1 MKHKIGV
8 IGSGQVAQALA
19 LGLAKHG
26 HSVTIGSRDVKK
38 LNDWKTKSKA
48 AVSTGSF
55 EEAAAFG
62 ALVVLAVKGSAAIQ
76 LVKSLA
82 SPLDGK
88 IVLDTTNPISD
99 APPENGVLKFFTDLN
114 GSLMEKLQKTVPAA
128 KFVKCFNC
136 VGNAVM
142 VDPKLK
148 EKPTMFICG
157 NDEPAKRIV
166 ESLLDEIGWET
177 ADMGKAEAARAIEPL
192 CILWCIPGFLRN
204 EWSHAFKLLKS

>member
-8 IGSGQVAQALA
+8 IGSGQVAHALA

-26 HSVTIGSRDVKK
+26 HSVMIGSRDVKK
-38 LNDWKTKSKA
+38 LNDWKTQSKA

-55 EEAAAFG
+55 DEAAAFG

-82 SPLDGK
+82 SPLAGK

-114 GSLMEKLQKTVPAA
+114 GSLMEKLQKAAPAA

-177 ADMGKAEAARAIEPL
+177 ADMGKAEGARAIEPL